1 MNQAED
7 SLLEAVYSADACP
20 NMLGSQ
26 EGMPTLCL
34 SRAVSDT
41 SIHPVTQGRNGETL
55 FYYQGSDWNV
65 ILENDVHNQIWPHSF
80 KELRLTLQSQK
91 SSLKNWPSTLFTEF
105 PAALPGE

>member
-41 SIHPVTQGRNGETL
+41 SIHPVTQGRNGGVDCDPSSRHYHSPPIPRPSVSL
-55 FYYQGSDWNV
+55 F
-65 ILENDVHNQIWPHSF
+65 
-80 KELRLTLQSQK
+80 ELLSKIYLGLT
-91 SSLKNWPSTLFTEF
+91 F
-105 PAALPGE
+105 LPLSPLLPP